1 MAREAR
7 LLITVGKGR
16 VRSVGMFLKQ
26 SYVRQIKEQT
36 ILLVGKEGISP
47 YDSKQN
53 REVVVYPSGAPER
66 PRPKKCS
73 SWGAFIGA

>member
-1 MAREAR
+1 MARGAW
-7 LLITVGKGR
+7 LFVTVGKGG

-53 REVVVYPSGAPER
+53 REVVVYPSGAAER
-66 PRPKKCS
+66 PGPKS
-73 SWGAFIGA
+73 VRVGVLL